1 MRSLCP
7 SDCFY
12 LRIIKNV
19 TVIVTKKLRKY
30 RLLRYKIIV
39 IISKYSLRKGLGSVI
54 LNNLRELAWK
64 LLKRRVAVR
73 AAVIIIIVS
82 MVSVLWIQNENEYV
96 NNRVTRLGYINTA
109 LASQIESKIR
119 NEVYLAEILKIMV
132 NTDEKKTLEN
142 FYEIADKFHAEQ
154 PELSSIRLAPGG
166 VVKYIYPMIGNTD
179 KNLNLFEAEDR
190 KDEALETKESGQ
202 LRIVGPLTL
211 GAGGLGIVARAPIYD
226 EDTGEFWGFSIISV
240 RVDKLL
246 NSLESFNSI
255 TDVYYCKIWREKND
269 KQEVI
274 WTNATKDS
282 QLKRH
287 TEKTI
292 DLIDGSIWHM
302 EMSPKGGWISDKKLV
317 KDALFAV
324 FNMILLIAFALYFV
338 NMMQKNMTLNLM
350 VKRDAL
356 TKLLNKR
363 ALMDDIDELN
373 KEKSPYGIMY
383 IDVDKFKD
391 INDTYG
397 HNVGDIVLKEVAERL
412 RKALRNGDNVYRYG
426 GDEFVAILSG
436 NLSPE
441 TITTIIE
448 RVRKNVNEKIF
459 IDEASLTPFISVGFA
474 KSSEFENSDVEA
486 VINLAD
492 GRMYMDK
499 TLNYEKYS

>member
-1 MRSLCP
+1 
-7 SDCFY
+7 
-12 LRIIKNV
+12 
-19 TVIVTKKLRKY
+19 
-30 RLLRYKIIV
+30 
-39 IISKYSLRKGLGSVI
+39 
-54 LNNLRELAWK
+54 
-64 LLKRRVAVR
+64 
-73 AAVIIIIVS
+73 
-82 MVSVLWIQNENEYV
+82 
-96 NNRVTRLGYINTA
+96 
-109 LASQIESKIR
+109 
-119 NEVYLAEILKIMV
+119 
-132 NTDEKKTLEN
+132 
-142 FYEIADKFHAEQ
+142 
-154 PELSSIRLAPGG
+154 
-166 VVKYIYPMIGNTD
+166 
-179 KNLNLFEAEDR
+179 
-190 KDEALETKESGQ
+190 
-202 LRIVGPLTL
+202 
-211 GAGGLGIVARAPIYD
+211 
-226 EDTGEFWGFSIISV
+226 
-240 RVDKLL
+240 
-246 NSLESFNSI
+246 
-255 TDVYYCKIWREKND
+255 
-269 KQEVI
+269 
-274 WTNATKDS
+274 
-282 QLKRH
+282 
-287 TEKTI
+287 
-292 DLIDGSIWHM
+292 
-302 EMSPKGGWISDKKLV
+302 
-317 KDALFAV
+317 
-324 FNMILLIAFALYFV
+324 
-338 NMMQKNMTLNLM
+338 MMQKNMTLNLM

-441 TITTIIE
+441 TITRITE